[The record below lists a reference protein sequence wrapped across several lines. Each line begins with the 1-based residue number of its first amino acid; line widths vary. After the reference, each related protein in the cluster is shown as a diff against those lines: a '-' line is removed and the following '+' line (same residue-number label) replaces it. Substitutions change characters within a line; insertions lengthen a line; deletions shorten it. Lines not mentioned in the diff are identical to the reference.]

1 MYKADRTRRRVVVH
15 GVFTSMSTMAY
26 LGIDVAKRKVDVALL
41 RPDGKVRS
49 KAVLNTTA
57 GAAELRAWVARYH
70 DGPVHACLEA
80 TGTYGLALAE
90 ALADAGYVVSLVN
103 PARIAAYARSR
114 LTRSKT
120 DPVDA
125 RLIAEFCAKET
136 PPRWVPP
143 SPEIRALQALVR
155 RLDALDQMRTQE
167 LNRLAAEPADAAVRA
182 SIQHVVDLLEDEM
195 QTLRARIHDHFDA
208 HPGLRAQRDL
218 LTSIPGIG
226 QATAAVLLAEFGGLT
241 QFRQAAACAAYAG
254 LVPQHRESGTSVR
267 HKPVL
272 SKLGV
277 PLLRKALFYPALV
290 ALRFNPIIVAFGER
304 LRQKGKHKMVV
315 IAAAMHKLVHLA
327 YGVLKTGKAFDP
339 KYRLVP

>member
-1 MYKADRTRRRVVVH
+1 
-15 GVFTSMSTMAY
+15 MSTTAY
-26 LGIDVAKRKVDVALL
+26 LGIDVAKRKVDVAL
-41 RPDGKVRS
+41 RREGKVRS
-49 KAVLNTTA
+49 KVFANTTA
-57 GAAELRAWVARYH
+57 GAAALRAWVAKYH

-125 RLIAEFCAKET
+125 RLIAEFCEKET
-136 PPRWVPP
+136 PPRWVPAA
-143 SPEIRALQALVR
+143 PEIRALQALVR
-155 RLDALDQMRTQE
+155 RLDALEDMRTQE
-167 LNRLAAEPADAAVRA
+167 RNRLAAAPADAIVQA
-182 SIQHVVDLLEDEM
+182 SLQHVIDVFEDEM
-195 QTLRARIHDHFDA
+195 QTLRARIRDHFDQY
-208 HPGLRAQRDL
+208 PGLRAQRDL

-226 QATAAVLLAEFGGLT
+226 EATAAVLLAEFGGLT

-254 LVPQHRESGTSVR
+254 VVPRHIESGSSVR
-267 HKPVL
+267 RKPVL

-277 PLLRKALFYPALV
+277 PLLRKALFYPAMV
-290 ALRFNPIIVAFGER
+290 ALRFNPIIAAFGKR

-315 IAAAMHKLVHLA
+315 IGAAMHKLVHLA
-327 YGVLKTGKAFDP
+327 YGVLKTKKAFDP
-339 KYRLVP
+339 EYLLVR

>member
-15 GVFTSMSTMAY
+15 GVFISMSTMAY

-57 GAAELRAWVARYH
+57 GAAELLAWVARYH
-70 DGPVHACLEA
+70 EGPVHACLEA

-120 DPVDA
+120 DAVDA

-143 SPEIRALQALVR
+143 TPPCAR
-155 RLDALDQMRTQE
+155 RSSTSSICWRT
-167 LNRLAAEPADAAVRA
+167 RCR
-182 SIQHVVDLLEDEM
+182 
-195 QTLRARIHDHFDA
+195 RCAR
-208 HPGLRAQRDL
+208 GSTT
-218 LTSIPGIG
+218 TS
-226 QATAAVLLAEFGGLT
+226 TRT
-241 QFRQAAACAAYAG
+241 RACA
-254 LVPQHRESGTSVR
+254 PSGTC
-267 HKPVL
+267 
-272 SKLGV
+272 
-277 PLLRKALFYPALV
+277 
-290 ALRFNPIIVAFGER
+290 
-304 LRQKGKHKMVV
+304 
-315 IAAAMHKLVHLA
+315 
-327 YGVLKTGKAFDP
+327 
-339 KYRLVP
+339 